1 MTEIKKTL
9 AILKTRWPEVTLII
23 GLNILSLL
31 SNYIFGTGKLNLTTS
46 SSLLPFG
53 VNMVFIVV
61 LLILGL
67 GFLRTFYLEGQKQ
80 QPPLVLLRTGKH
92 FFWRMFGLGLL
103 FMIVYLVLAGLIFLI
118 VKQFTSIDTSFSQ
131 VTPWIRHLCFAAS
144 VLILI
149 KPVLLIPAL
158 IIVLDCKAFKSFKL
172 LKQCKILN
180 AKELVVLFFVSMAAT
195 FLWAFLPPPQST
207 ITISQYILIVCL
219 AVVGNFVSLMV
230 AVMAVRFVAS
240 LHLVYDDR
248 SRSLDSQDLLK
259 PLI

>member
-9 AILKTRWPEVTLII
+9 AILKARWPEVSLLI
-23 GLNILSLL
+23 GLDVLSLL
-31 SNYIFGTGKLNLTTS
+31 SNFIFGIGKLDLTTS

-53 VNMVFIVV
+53 VHMVFIIV

-103 FMIVYLVLAGLIFLI
+103 FMIIYLVLAGLIFLI
-118 VKQFTSIDTSFSQ
+118 VKQFTSMDTSFFQ

-144 VLILI
+144 MLILI
-149 KPVLLIPAL
+149 KPILLIPAL
-158 IIVLDCKAFKSFKL
+158 IIVLDCKALKSFKL

-180 AKELVVLFFVSMAAT
+180 MKELVVLFFVSMALT
-195 FLWAFLPPPQST
+195 FLWAFLPTPQDT
-207 ITISQYILIVCL
+207 MTISQYILIVCL
-219 AVVGNFVSLMV
+219 AVVGNFIGLMIV
-230 AVMAVRFVAS
+230 VLAVRFVAS
-240 LHLVYDDR
+240 LDLVYDEQI
-248 SRSLDSQDLLK
+248 SPSDSQRFTEE
-259 PLI
+259 

>member
-1 MTEIKKTL
+1 MTEASL
-9 AILKTRWPEVTLII
+9 LI
-23 GLNILSLL
+23 GLNVLLLL
-31 SNYIFGTGKLNLTTS
+31 SNFIFGIGKLDLTTS

-53 VNMVFIVV
+53 VHMVFIIV

-80 QPPLVLLRTGKH
+80 QPPLVLLRIGKH

-103 FMIVYLVLAGLIFLI
+103 FMIIYLVLAGLIFLI
-118 VKQFTSIDTSFSQ
+118 VKQFTSMDTSFSQ

-144 VLILI
+144 MLILI

-180 AKELVVLFFVSMAAT
+180 MKELVMLFFVSMALT
-195 FLWAFLPPPQST
+195 FLWAFLPTPQDT
-207 ITISQYILIVCL
+207 MTISQYILIVCL
-219 AVVGNFVSLMV
+219 AVVGNFIGLMIV
-230 AVMAVRFVAS
+230 VLAVRFVAS
-240 LHLVYDDR
+240 LDLVYDEQI
-248 SRSLDSQDLLK
+248 SPSDSQRFTEE
-259 PLI
+259 